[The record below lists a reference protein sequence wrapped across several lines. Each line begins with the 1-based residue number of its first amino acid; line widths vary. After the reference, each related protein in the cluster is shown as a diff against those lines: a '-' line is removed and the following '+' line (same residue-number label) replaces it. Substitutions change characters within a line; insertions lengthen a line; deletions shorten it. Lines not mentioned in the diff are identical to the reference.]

1 MSENDDFL
9 FWLIII
15 CYIFEFYKL
24 KRGGAHGGAPV
35 FDVQTKL
42 PLQKSCFLTKNSFT
56 CALNAPPCIPKITLP
71 PAPPP

>member
-1 MSENDDFL
+1 MSGYDDFL

-24 KRGGAHGGAPV
+24 KCGGAHGGAPE

-42 PLQKSCFLTKNSFT
+42 PLQKSCFFS
-56 CALNAPPCIPKITLP
+56 
-71 PAPPP
+71 